1 MEYIPGNILNIDF
14 DLNTIVEFVS
24 IRPFVFNSG
33 EFIST
38 NRLLSYC
45 TFLIKDIFD
54 YLNVKLFDGSYAYFV
69 RRATI
74 LVNRYENKLGMLK

>member
-1 MEYIPGNILNIDF
+1 MNIDF
-14 DLNTIVEFVS
+14 DLKKIVEFVS

-33 EFIST
+33 EFISN

-54 YLNVKLFDGSYAYFV
+54 YLNMKLFDGTYAYFV
-69 RRATI
+69 RKASI
-74 LVNRYENKLGMLK
+74 LLKKYENKLAKFKRFNN